1 MFDLIRRNRLIISAL
16 TLLLVLVVMLG
27 LRWRAPSAMTW
38 VDEMVQ
44 TVAYPFQASYHAL
57 SSSAGETMANYIF
70 LVNLRQENERL
81 KLQVQALQEEVNH
94 YINSAIQ
101 FNLLREQMQF
111 LEEQPE
117 HKVFAEVIG
126 ESVDNL
132 HHVLLINKGRNAG
145 IRRNFPVVIRQGV
158 VGRVQSAT
166 ATESVVQLIIDRRHR
181 FPVLVQRS
189 RERLELRGQGGEARV
204 QPLDRGV
211 VFGVGDGL
219 RMDRI
224 RMLADVEPE
233 DRIVTSGMTGIFP
246 KGLLV
251 GVVKNVSRERH
262 ELFQS
267 AEVIPAVDFNRI
279 EGVFVILKEP
289 KSGDYPLFSE

>member
-1 MFDLIRRNRLIISAL
+1 MFDLIKRNRLFISAL
-16 TLLLVLVVMLG
+16 SVLLMLAVLLG
-27 LRWRAPSAMTW
+27 IRWRSPGSLTW
-38 VDEMVQ
+38 VDEVAQ
-44 TVAYPFQASYHAL
+44 TIAYPFQSGYHAL
-57 SSSAGETMANYIF
+57 TVNVGGTLSDYVM

-117 HKVFAEVIG
+117 RKVFAEVIG

-145 IRRNFPVVIRQGV
+145 IRRNFPVVIREGV
-158 VGRVQSAT
+158 VGRIQTAT

-189 RERLELRGQGGEARV
+189 RERLELKGQGGTARL
-204 QPLDRGV
+204 QPQDRGIM
-211 VFGVGDGL
+211 FGLGDSL
-219 RMDRI
+219 RMERI

-233 DRIVTSGMTGIFP
+233 DRIVTSGMSGIFP

-251 GVVKNVSRERH
+251 GVVKNVTRERH

-267 AEVIPAVDFNRI
+267 AEVTPAVDFNRI

-289 KSGDYPLFSE
+289 KSADYPLFSE